1 MTSAPDAAL
10 APETTLGPGR
20 LRRWTRDPVALAS
33 LAVVALVGLVAI
45 GAPLLAPHDPYAQ
58 SLPDRRAAP
67 GGRFPLGADEFG
79 RDVLSRVMYGA
90 GLALRTAVVAT
101 SIGLVSGTLLGL
113 LAGFAGGLID
123 DVIMRAMDVLLAFPY
138 LLLAIAIVSALG
150 PGEITTQL
158 AIGFWALPSF
168 ARVVRGSALSI
179 REREF
184 VEAAR
189 AQGAGALRIMAR
201 HVLPH
206 AAWPLVAFATIFV
219 ARAILIEAA
228 LSFLGLGAQPPAAS
242 WGSMVASGR
251 DYLRVAPHIALAP
264 GVAIAITVL
273 AFNLLGDGLRL
284 AFDPHHNQA

>member
-1 MTSAPDAAL
+1 MAGAPDVAA
-10 APETTLGPGR
+10 AARSG
-20 LRRWTRDPVALAS
+20 RWTRDPVAVAS
-33 LAVVALVGLVAI
+33 LAVVALVVVVAV
-45 GAPLLAPHDPYAQ
+45 GAPYLAPHDPYLQ

-90 GLALRTAVVAT
+90 GLALRTALVST
-101 SIGLVSGTLLGL
+101 GIGLASGTLLGL
-113 LAGFAGGLID
+113 LAGFFGGWLD

-150 PGEITTQL
+150 PGEVTTQI

-168 ARVVRGSALSI
+168 ARMVRGAALSL

-189 AQGAGALRIMAR
+189 AQGAGAIRLMAR

-206 AAWPLVAFATIFV
+206 AAWPLVAFATLFV
-219 ARAILIEAA
+219 ARAILVEAA

-251 DYLRVAPHIALAP
+251 DYLRIAPHIALAP
-264 GVAIAITVL
+264 GAAIAVTVL

-284 AFDPHHNQA
+284 AFDPRQGQV

>member
-1 MTSAPDAAL
+1 MTSAPETVL
-10 APETTLGPGR
+10 APGR

-33 LAVVALVGLVAI
+33 LGVVVLVALVAI
-45 GAPLLAPHDPYAQ
+45 GAPVLAPHDPYAQ

-67 GGRFPLGADEFG
+67 GGQFPLGADEFG

-113 LAGFAGGLID
+113 LAGFAGGLVD

-150 PGEITTQL
+150 PGEVTTQL

-189 AQGAGALRIMAR
+189 AQGAGALRLMVR

-264 GVAIAITVL
+264 GVAIAVTVL

-284 AFDPHHNQA
+284 AFDPHHNQV

>member
-1 MTSAPDAAL
+1 MTARPEAAV
-10 APETTLGPGR
+10 APGR
-20 LRRWTRDPVALAS
+20 FRRLARDPVALGS
-33 LAVVALVGLVAI
+33 LGVVALVVLVAV
-45 GAPLLAPHDPYAQ
+45 GAPYLAPHDPYAQ

-67 GGRFPLGADEFG
+67 GARFLLGADEFG

-101 SIGLVSGTLLGL
+101 GIGLVSGTLLGL
-113 LAGFAGGLID
+113 FAGFFGGLLD
-123 DVIMRAMDVLLAFPY
+123 DLVMRAMDVLLAFPY
-138 LLLAIAIVSALG
+138 LLLAIVIVSALG
-150 PGEITTQL
+150 PGEATTQI

-168 ARVVRGSALSI
+168 ARMVRGSALSI

-189 AQGAGALRIMAR
+189 AQGAGALRLMGR

-206 AAWPLVAFATIFV
+206 ATWPLLAFGTLFV

-251 DYLRVAPHIALAP
+251 DYLRIAPHIALAP
-264 GVAIAITVL
+264 GAAIAVTVL

-284 AFDPHHNQA
+284 VFDPQQTNL

>member
-1 MTSAPDAAL
+1 MTTRPDGAL
-10 APETTLGPGR
+10 APAR

-33 LAVVALVGLVAI
+33 LAVIALVVVVGV
-45 GAPLLAPHDPYAQ
+45 GAPYLAPRDPYRQ

-67 GGRFPLGADEFG
+67 SGRFPLGADEFG

-90 GLALRTAVVAT
+90 GLALGTARVGT
-101 SIGLVSGTLLGL
+101 TFGLVAGTILGL
-113 LAGFAGGLID
+113 LAGFFGGVLD

-150 PGEITTQL
+150 PGEVTTEL
-158 AIGFWALPSF
+158 AIGFWALPSC
-168 ARVVRGSALSI
+168 ARLVRGSTLSI

-206 AAWPLVAFATIFV
+206 SAWPLLAFATIFV

-264 GVAIAITVL
+264 GVAIAVTVL

>member
-1 MTSAPDAAL
+1 MTGRPEAST
-10 APETTLGPGR
+10 APER
-20 LRRWTRDPVALAS
+20 FRRWTRDPVALVS
-33 LAVVALVGLVAI
+33 LAVVALVALVGI
-45 GAPLLAPHDPYAQ
+45 GAPYLAPRNPYTQ

-67 GGRFPLGADEFG
+67 SARFPLGADEFG
-79 RDVLSRVMYGA
+79 RDILSRVMYGA

-101 SIGLVSGTLLGL
+101 ALGLVSGTALGL
-113 LAGFAGGLID
+113 VAGFFGGMVD
-123 DVIMRAMDVLLAFPY
+123 DMIMRAMDVLLAFPY

-158 AIGFWALPSF
+158 AIACWALPSF
-168 ARVVRGSALSI
+168 ARLVRASALSL
-179 REREF
+179 RERDF

-206 AAWPLVAFATIFV
+206 AMWPLLAFATLFV
-219 ARAILIEAA
+219 ARAILVEAA

-251 DYLRVAPHIALAP
+251 DYLRIAPHIALAP
-264 GVAIAITVL
+264 GVAIALTVL
-273 AFNLLGDGLRL
+273 AFNLLGDGLRV
-284 AFDPHHNQA
+284 AFDPQRTQL

>member
-1 MTSAPDAAL
+1 MAGAPDVAA
-10 APETTLGPGR
+10 AARSG
-20 LRRWTRDPVALAS
+20 RWTRDPVAVAS
-33 LAVVALVGLVAI
+33 LAVVALVLVVAV
-45 GAPLLAPHDPYAQ
+45 GAPYLAPHDPYLQ

-90 GLALRTAVVAT
+90 GLALRTALVST
-101 SIGLVSGTLLGL
+101 GIGLASGTLLGL
-113 LAGFAGGLID
+113 LAGFFGGWLD

-150 PGEITTQL
+150 PGEVTTQI

-168 ARVVRGSALSI
+168 ARMVRGAALSL

-189 AQGAGALRIMAR
+189 AQGAGAIRLMAR

-206 AAWPLVAFATIFV
+206 AAWPLVAFATLFV
-219 ARAILIEAA
+219 ARAILVEAA
-228 LSFLGLGAQPPAAS
+228 LSFLGLGADPDKPS
-242 WGSMVASGR
+242 WGQMLKRTYDNIGASAWLVFVPG
-251 DYLRVAPHIALAP
+251 ITIMLA
-264 GVAIAITVL
+264 VL
-273 AFNLLGDGLRL
+273 AFNLVGDGLRDAL
-284 AFDPHHNQA
+284 GTESRGA

>member
-1 MTSAPDAAL
+1 MAG
-10 APETTLGPGR
+10 APEAAAGAAR
-20 LRRWTRDPVALAS
+20 ARRWTRDPVALAS
-33 LAVVALVGLVAI
+33 LAVVALVVAVAVA
-45 GAPLLAPHDPYAQ
+45 APYVAPHDPYLQ

-67 GGRFPLGADEFG
+67 GARFPLGADEFG

-90 GLALRTAVVAT
+90 GLALRTALVST
-101 SIGLVSGTLLGL
+101 GIGLVSGTGLGL
-113 LAGFAGGLID
+113 LAGFFGGWLD

-150 PGEITTQL
+150 PGEVTTQI
-158 AIGFWALPSF
+158 AIGCWALPSF
-168 ARVVRGSALSI
+168 ARMVRGAALSL

-189 AQGAGALRIMAR
+189 AQGAGAIRIMTR

-206 AAWPLVAFATIFV
+206 AAWPLLAFATLFV
-219 ARAILIEAA
+219 ARAILVEAA

-264 GVAIAITVL
+264 GAAIAVTVL

-284 AFDPHHNQA
+284 AFDPRQGQI

>member
-1 MTSAPDAAL
+1 MTARPEVSTAPARL
-10 APETTLGPGR
+10 GR
-20 LRRWTRDPVALAS
+20 LTRDPVALGS
-33 LAVVALVGLVAI
+33 LVVVALVVLVGI
-45 GAPLLAPHDPYAQ
+45 GAPYLAPRDPYTQ
-58 SLPDRRAAP
+58 NLPDRRAAP
-67 GGRFPLGADEFG
+67 GGRFLLGADEFG

-101 SIGLVSGTLLGL
+101 GIGLVSGTLLGL
-113 LAGFAGGLID
+113 CAGFFGGLLD
-123 DVIMRAMDVLLAFPY
+123 DVIMRGMDVLLAFPY

-150 PGEITTQL
+150 PGEVTTQL
-158 AIGFWALPSF
+158 AIGCWALPSF
-168 ARVVRGSALSI
+168 ARLVRGSTLSL
-179 REREF
+179 RERDF

-206 AAWPLVAFATIFV
+206 ATWPLVAFATLFV

-251 DYLRVAPHIALAP
+251 DYLRIAPHIALAP

-284 AFDPHHNQA
+284 AFDPQRSQL

>member
-1 MTSAPDAAL
+1 MTSAPEAVL
-10 APETTLGPGR
+10 APGR

-33 LAVVALVGLVAI
+33 LGVVVLVALVAI
-45 GAPLLAPHDPYAQ
+45 AAPVLAPHDPYAQ

-67 GGRFPLGADEFG
+67 GGQFPLGADEFG

-113 LAGFAGGLID
+113 LAGFAGGLVD

-150 PGEITTQL
+150 PGEVTTQL

-264 GVAIAITVL
+264 GVAIAVTVL

-284 AFDPHHNQA
+284 AFDPHHNQT

>member
-1 MTSAPDAAL
+1 MASAPEAPAGAAR
-10 APETTLGPGR
+10 T
-20 LRRWTRDPVALAS
+20 RRWTRDPVAVAS
-33 LAVVALVGLVAI
+33 LAVVALVLAVAI
-45 GAPLLAPHDPYAQ
+45 AAPYIAPHDPYLQ

-67 GGRFPLGADEFG
+67 GHRFPLGADEFG

-90 GLALRTAVVAT
+90 GLALRTALVST
-101 SIGLVSGTLLGL
+101 SIGLASGTLLGL
-113 LAGFAGGLID
+113 CAGFFGGWLD

-150 PGEITTQL
+150 PGEVTTQI
-158 AIGFWALPSF
+158 AIGCWALPSF
-168 ARVVRGSALSI
+168 ARMVRGAALSL

-189 AQGAGALRIMAR
+189 AQGAGAMRIMAR

-206 AAWPLVAFATIFV
+206 AAWPLVAFATLFV
-219 ARAILIEAA
+219 ARAILVEAA

-251 DYLRVAPHIALAP
+251 DYLRIAPHIALAP
-264 GVAIAITVL
+264 GAAIAVTVL

-284 AFDPHHNQA
+284 AFDPRQGQV

>member
-1 MTSAPDAAL
+1 MTG
-10 APETTLGPGR
+10 APEGVAAPARSG
-20 LRRWTRDPVALAS
+20 RWTRDPVALGS
-33 LAVVALVGLVAI
+33 LVVVVLIVLVGL
-45 GAPLLAPHDPYAQ
+45 GAPYLAPRDPYRQ

-67 GGRFPLGADEFG
+67 GGRFLLGADEFG

-101 SIGLVSGTLLGL
+101 GLGLASGTLLGL
-113 LAGFAGGLID
+113 LGGFLGGLLD

-150 PGEITTQL
+150 PGEVTTQL
-158 AIGFWALPSF
+158 AIGCWALPSF
-168 ARVVRGSALSI
+168 ARVVRGSTLSL
-179 REREF
+179 RDREF

-189 AQGAGALRIMAR
+189 AQGAGSLRIMAR

-206 AAWPLVAFATIFV
+206 VVWPLLAFATLFV
-219 ARAILIEAA
+219 ARAILIESA

-264 GVAIAITVL
+264 GVAIAVTVL

-284 AFDPHHNQA
+284 AFDPRASQF